1 MSVELHPRA
10 EQSWRLLT
18 ERAAAESDH
27 RRRVNLEVVARHVR
41 EEVRGDVPAL
51 MATLVPEPCYEVWG
65 ASGSPAPQGHEQVKA
80 FYEASI
86 EIGKNRLEYE
96 LSRVVADED
105 TVLTDGIFRHAYRGD
120 MLVRRG
126 LLKAEEVDTFGW
138 YLVEYRAA
146 IIWPISAD
154 GLIEGERMYIG
165 EQPRV
170 LCRLS
175 SGECDHLGPVGRP

>member
-27 RRRVNLEVVARHVR
+27 RRRVNLEAVARHVR

-120 MLVRRG
+120 MLVPARAPESRRG
-126 LLKAEEVDTFGW
+126 RHLRVVPGRVPGRDHLADQCGRVDRGRED
-138 YLVEYRAA
+138 VHRRAA
-146 IIWPISAD
+146 ESPVPP
-154 GLIEGERMYIG
+154 
-165 EQPRV
+165 EQR
-170 LCRLS
+170 
-175 SGECDHLGPVGRP
+175 